1 MRTAESSVIAF
12 SVLLAALAATA
23 QTQESAVVPVS
34 KPASAAA
41 TKTGTKDGLPYVWMQ
56 PGKFV
61 IGCSPGDSD
70 CLPDEKQIHEVTL
83 TTGYWIGQTPV
94 TQEAYARVTGKNP
107 SHFKG
112 AKLPVESVNWGEAQA
127 YCQAIGGRLP
137 SEAEWEYAAR
147 GSNPAGRYGAPNSIA
162 WNKDNSGNKTHPV
175 AQKNRNGFGLYDTL
189 GNVWQWTADW
199 YGAYAAAPAKDPLG
213 VSGGR
218 ARVVRGGSW
227 ADSTIYL
234 RVSARDGVTPDE
246 RIDTIGFRC
255 VSFPSFT
262 ALDQAVPVA
271 GGSGSVDV
279 TLPEGSAWTASSEA
293 NWITFSPASGTGNA
307 TVNYKGAPNMG
318 PARSAK
324 ITIVDTSFSVE
335 QQAASVPGLA
345 LAGSVPDLVAQ
356 QNWTT
361 TFTFV
366 NPRDAPALAR
376 VSLLEDSG
384 NPLAMPLAFPE
395 SGAVR
400 NGSSL
405 DRTLAPHASLVI
417 ASDGPASGPFV
428 TGSAQVAATGR
439 IEGYAILK
447 LMPGA
452 QEAVVPLETR
462 HAKSYVLAYDNTEGA
477 GLGVSVANVSA
488 QAADVGV
495 RIRDSSGAQIGSG
508 TITIAANGHNSF
520 ALATQY
526 PVTADQR
533 GSIEFTTP
541 DAGRISVLGLRTTP
555 VKTEKGTIVT
565 LTTIPALVRA
575 ASIQEVSRAKSAAG
589 SIAQIAAGG
598 GWQSTFVL
606 MNLGA
611 SAARADL
618 AFFDDAGKPLEI
630 PCDVSLAGKS
640 ESAPESSIHPS
651 AIHQTLAPGAMLFLK
666 SAAPEKSLALIGS
679 AQVTSDGDVGGF
691 AILRFQ
697 PTGQEAVVPLED
709 RDARGY
715 LLAYDNTDGTATGV
729 AVNASSSQAIR
740 IPVVIRDDQGA
751 QIATGELPLAA
762 NGHSAFNLAT
772 QFPQTADR
780 RGVVEFGVPEGSH
793 IGVVGIRT
801 PAAHTFTT
809 LPALIKQPLAP

>member
-1 MRTAESSVIAF
+1 
-12 SVLLAALAATA
+12 
-23 QTQESAVVPVS
+23 
-34 KPASAAA
+34 
-41 TKTGTKDGLPYVWMQ
+41 
-56 PGKFV
+56 
-61 IGCSPGDSD
+61 
-70 CLPDEKQIHEVTL
+70 
-83 TTGYWIGQTPV
+83 
-94 TQEAYARVTGKNP
+94 
-107 SHFKG
+107 
-112 AKLPVESVNWGEAQA
+112 VESVKWGEAQA

-147 GSNPAGRYGAPNSIA
+147 GSNPSVRYGAPNSIA

-213 VSGGR
+213 VTGGR

-234 RVSARDGVTPDE
+234 RASARDGVAPDE
-246 RIDTIGFRC
+246 RIDTVGFRC

-262 ALDQAVPVA
+262 ALDQAVSVA

-279 TLPEGSAWTASSEA
+279 ALPEGSAWTASSDG

-307 TVNYKGAPNMG
+307 TINYKVAPNTG
-318 PARSAK
+318 AARTAK

-335 QQAASVPGLA
+335 QQAAAIPGLA
-345 LAGSVPDLVAQ
+345 LIGSVPDVVAQ

-361 TFTFV
+361 TFNLV
-366 NPRDAPALAR
+366 NPGSNKGDAPVLAR
-376 VSLLEDSG
+376 VSLLEDPG
-384 NPLAMPLAFPE
+384 TPLTMPLAFPQMDA
-395 SGAVR
+395 GALR

-417 ASDGPASGPFV
+417 ASAGPASGPFV

-439 IEGYAILK
+439 IDGFAILK
-447 LMPGA
+447 MMPGA

-462 HAKSYVLAYDNTEGA
+462 SAKSYVLAYDNTEDA
-477 GLGVSVANVSA
+477 GLGISVANVSA
-488 QAADVGV
+488 QAANVGV
-495 RIRDSSGAQIGSG
+495 VIRDSSGAQIGSG
-508 TITIAANGHNSF
+508 TLTIAANGHNSF

-526 PVTADQR
+526 PVTAEKR
-533 GSIEFTTP
+533 GTLELTAEFTTP
-541 DAGRISVLGLRTTP
+541 EAGRISVLGLRTTP
-555 VKTEKGTIVT
+555 VKTEKGTTVT
-565 LTTIPALVRA
+565 LATIPALVRPA
-575 ASIQEVSRAKSAAG
+575 LLHEVTRAKSGGG
-589 SIAQIAAGG
+589 SMAQIATGD

-606 MNLGA
+606 VNLGA

-630 PCDVSLAGKS
+630 PLQYPLAGKS
-640 ESAPESSIHPS
+640 ENATASSLQS
-651 AIHQTLAPGAMLFLK
+651 TVHQTLAPGAMLFLK
-666 SAAPEKSLALIGS
+666 SAAPAEKSAASIGS

-691 AILRFQ
+691 VILRFH
-697 PTGQEAVVPLED
+697 PSGQEAVVPLED
-709 RDARGY
+709 RDGMGY
-715 LLAYDNTDGTATGV
+715 ILAYDNTDGTTTGV
-729 AVNASSSQAIR
+729 AINAVSAQAIR
-740 IPVVIRDDQGA
+740 IPVVIRDDQGV
-751 QIATGELPLAA
+751 QIAAGELPLAA

-772 QFPQTADR
+772 QFQQTADR
-780 RGVVEFGVPEGSH
+780 RGIVEFSVPEGSR

-809 LPALIKQPLAP
+809 LPAFAQ